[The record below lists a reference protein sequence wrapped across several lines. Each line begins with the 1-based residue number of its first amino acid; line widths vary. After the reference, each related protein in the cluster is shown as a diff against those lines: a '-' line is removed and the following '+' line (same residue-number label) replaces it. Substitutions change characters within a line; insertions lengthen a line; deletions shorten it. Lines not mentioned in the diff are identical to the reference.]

1 MKRIKLSREVRVGLL
16 TLITLGAF
24 FWSFNFLKG
33 KDVFKRQRTF
43 YAVYDN
49 VAGLMTANSITINGL
64 QVGQVSRMFFHPTK
78 PGKVIVEL
86 YMSNPIDIPSNSV
99 ARIFSSDLLGSRMIQ
114 IIPGDSPVMAESGD
128 TLAAQMQQSL
138 QDEVND
144 MVAPIMAKTENLI
157 TSFDTV
163 LNILSEIFNEQ
174 TQENLTST
182 VQSLRNTM
190 ANLENATLTVDTL
203 VDSQKVRLS
212 RIIANVEAIT
222 ANLKSNGDNINRSM
236 ANITRITD
244 TIARAN
250 LSATM
255 NNLSRSVAG
264 LEAVVS
270 RIESGQGSIGQ
281 LVNNDKIY
289 NDLEA
294 SAKELKLLLEDM
306 RLNPSRYVHVSVF
319 GRNPNKNPYQAP
331 EGQE

>member
-319 GRNPNKNPYQAP
+319 GRNPKKNPYQAP